1 MKGLLHKFNRRAKR
15 GAMSMSAAAVFT
27 VGGAGVAHAAPPQE
41 TAALHE
47 TVSSQTQVRT
57 QAQDYAYS
65 QERLDV
71 IKARM
76 ARTQEGAALLQFAAD
91 ENIRIEMSSSAV
103 MDSNLKD
110 KTLVKG
116 VNYSTLIRLNGDVAG
131 DDFILITLAHEI
143 RHSWHERALGSDDM
157 PFTPQQEL
165 LKRRIQE
172 ADAFAYEIHFAY
184 EYEKA
189 TGTRLNIGQTYPC
202 EGENAYACLL
212 SDYRGW
218 RKDRNKTL
226 EDAYTKLL
234 EKTLKHVH
242 RQGYDTRLLRI
253 VDTGWG
259 AVANAAERGVNWATL
274 LEDPAT
280 DAAFAAHMRKVATV
294 GLSPGTDPAALSR
307 WSDDDFLSL
316 RKTGGKLSRGD
327 RRALGALQEK
337 FADAR
342 LAWQE
347 FKAKE
352 ETPRGTAIAPP
363 ASPGAI

>member
-1 MKGLLHKFNRRAKR
+1 
-15 GAMSMSAAAVFT
+15 MSAAAVFT
-27 VGGAGVAHAAPPQE
+27 VGGAGVVHAAPPPPE

-47 TVSSQTQVRT
+47 TATGQRQA
-57 QAQDYAYS
+57 QAQDYAHS
-65 QERLDV
+65 QERLDL

-76 ARTQEGAALLQFAAD
+76 ARTQEGAALLQFAAG
-91 ENIRIEMSSSAV
+91 ENIRIEMSNSAV

-110 KTLVKG
+110 NTLVKG

-189 TGTRLNIGQTYPC
+189 TGTRLNIGRTHPC

-218 RKDRNKTL
+218 RRDKNKTV
-226 EDAYTKLL
+226 EEAYSKLL
-234 EKTLKHVH
+234 EKTLRHVH
-242 RQGYDTRLLRI
+242 RQGYDARLLRI

-259 AVANAAERGVNWATL
+259 AVANAADRGVNWATL

-307 WSDDDFLSL
+307 WNDADFVSFK
-316 RKTGGKLSRGD
+316 KTGGNLARGD
-327 RRALGALQEK
+327 RRALSALQEK
-337 FADAR
+337 FADAQ
-342 LAWQE
+342 LAWRE
-347 FKAKE
+347 FKVKA
-352 ETPRGTAIAPP
+352 ETPQPVSLTSFPKRR
-363 ASPGAI
+363 